1 MKIDHFIY
9 KWEKEAV
16 RLRHFEGL
24 LRQQIGDR
32 LGLRFAQVKYIFS
45 KPNVKHYV
53 QTEILP
59 CFREKEIAE
68 IEKKLADP
76 AQAYAD
82 DLVKRLDAQTYQWL
96 GPGQK
101 HFSDNNK
108 MQMQAVSQFGRIWGV
123 TGDQTTL
130 ERDLSKAVFKY
141 AAKLSARLQLLRSML
156 AN

>member
-1 MKIDHFIY
+1 MKLNKFVY
-9 KWEKEAV
+9 KWEKEAI

-53 QTEILP
+53 QTKILP
-59 CFREKEIAE
+59 CFWEKEIAD
-68 IEKKLADP
+68 IEEKLADP
-76 AQAYAD
+76 VQAYAD

-96 GPGQK
+96 ETGK
-101 HFSDNNK
+101 KYYYSNNK
-108 MQMQAVSQFGRIWGV
+108 MQMQAISQLGRIMGIA
-123 TGDQTTL
+123 GDQKTL
-130 ERDLSKAVFKY
+130 ERDLAKAIFKY
-141 AAKLSARLQLLRSML
+141 AAKLETRLQLLRSML